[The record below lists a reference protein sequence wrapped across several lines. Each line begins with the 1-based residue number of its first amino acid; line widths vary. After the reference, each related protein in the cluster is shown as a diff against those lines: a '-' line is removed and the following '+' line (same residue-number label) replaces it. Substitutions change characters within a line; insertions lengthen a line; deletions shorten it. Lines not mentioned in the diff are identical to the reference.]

1 VEVVRVDAESV
12 RKLLLGLPG
21 VEEDE
26 GWAGQPAFRVRKK
39 GFAYLSVD
47 GTTLLVK
54 ALREEQEAL
63 VAEDPQVFTAS
74 FVSGRFGW
82 LDIELAG
89 ADGDELRELVIEGW
103 RLTAPKFLAAQ
114 VDR

>member
-26 GWAGQPAFRVRKK
+26 GWAGQPAYRVRKK

-63 VAEDPQVFTAS
+63 VAEDPEVFTAS
-74 FVSGRFGW
+74 FVAGRFGW
-82 LDIELAG
+82 LDVELAG
-89 ADGDELRELVIEGW
+89 ADGDELRELVIEAW
-103 RLTAPKFLAAQ
+103 RLTAPKFLVAE
-114 VDR
+114 VDG

>member
-1 VEVVRVDAESV
+1 MDAESV
-12 RKLLLGLPG
+12 RKLLLGLPE
-21 VEEDE
+21 VDEDE
-26 GWAGQPAFRVRKK
+26 GWAGQPAYRVRKK

-63 VAEDPQVFTAS
+63 VAEDPDVFTAS

-103 RLTAPKFLAAQ
+103 RLTAPKFLVAE
-114 VDR
+114 VDG